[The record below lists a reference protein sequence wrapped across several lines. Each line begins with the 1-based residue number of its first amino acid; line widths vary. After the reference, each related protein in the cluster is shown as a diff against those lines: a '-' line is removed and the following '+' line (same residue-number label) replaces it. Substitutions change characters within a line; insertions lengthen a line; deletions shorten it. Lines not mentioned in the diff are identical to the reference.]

1 MTFAPNRTDG
11 EPDLTPT
18 EYLKYMPTYESYR
31 GSDVV
36 QMFISEDFINSIF
49 GSFAYNR
56 RLDILLVENDDGF
69 FGTSCYDLARTIFKN
84 PNVMSSCMVNLYL
97 GKHYLKQQLILRYR
111 ELRPN

>member
-31 GSDVV
+31 GSDVI

-49 GSFAYNR
+49 GSFAYQR
-56 RLDILLVENDDGF
+56 RLDIPLLQNSDGF
-69 FGTSCYDLARTIFKN
+69 LGVSCYELARVIFYN
-84 PNVMSSCMVNLYL
+84 PSVISSCYVNLYL
-97 GKHYLKQQLILRYR
+97 GKH
-111 ELRPN
+111 